1 MLRAVSA
8 VIAQLAQP
16 PEVAVN
22 IQDRV
27 VKMRQLS
34 LPAALCALMA
44 GALWSAAPAHAGQ
57 LLIFDKHGVRS
68 YEEPAL
74 PGASANPKAP
84 RARTAARSRARGT
97 REARISRRDPVKRA
111 ISRALLA
118 GEMQAGDRDRYL
130 NIYRAAVRLRSR
142 LGLTRARELGYVIDT
157 VRLIARRKQLT
168 ASRMPAL
175 FLILDRNREWWGSK
189 GPPVSGA
196 RVRFAPSEII
206 FQYYPG
212 RGLQLQPLANFGFAN
227 GLWQSK
233 RDDRLRSLIGELV
246 PLRVSRGRFSAW
258 EYYFHFGGGSP
269 PWISGMAQ
277 ATAMQAIARAGTRL
291 GNQSLLQ
298 IAGEGVA
305 AFERSTPT
313 GVRVSAGSGA
323 WYALYSF
330 APRLEVLNG
339 MLQALIGLDAYRTLA
354 GDPRGSALFD
364 AGDALARA
372 RIGAYDTGAW
382 SLYSR
387 SSGRDGAEADLNYHK
402 LNRDFARRLCRITAA
417 EQYCSAADNF
427 SKYLRE
433 DPQLIPFGPAPSPAR
448 GGRGVRF
455 HFTLSKVGRVGI
467 TVRAEGGG
475 RTYLSTS
482 APFSRGKR
490 SFRWVPPRSR
500 IERNYEYSLF
510 ARDLAGNTHSES
522 GTLRVKP

>member
-1 MLRAVSA
+1 
-8 VIAQLAQP
+8 
-16 PEVAVN
+16 
-22 IQDRV
+22 
-27 VKMRQLS
+27 MRQMRL
-34 LPAALCALMA
+34 LAALAASTACAL
-44 GALWSAAPAHAGQ
+44 SCVAPAEAGR
-57 LLIFDKHGVRS
+57 LLVFDKQKVRA

-74 PGASANPKAP
+74 PADAAGGSAPSNRVLERWHAG
-84 RARTAARSRARGT
+84 AARVRT
-97 REARISRRDPVKRA
+97 SRRDPVKRA
-111 ISRALLA
+111 LSRALLA
-118 GEMQAGDRDRYL
+118 GQIQPGDRDRYL
-130 NIYRAAVRLRSR
+130 EIYRAAVRLRPR
-142 LGLTRARELGYVIDT
+142 LGLTRARELGYAIDT
-157 VRLIARRKQLT
+157 LRLISQRKQLT
-168 ASRMPAL
+168 PSRMPAL

-189 GPPVSGA
+189 GPPASGA

-227 GLWQSK
+227 GLWQSS
-233 RDDRLRSLIGELV
+233 RDDRLRALIGELV
-246 PLRVSRGRFSAW
+246 PLRVSRGSFSAW

-291 GNQSLLQ
+291 GVPSLLRV
-298 IAGEGVA
+298 ASEGVA
-305 AFERSTPT
+305 AFERSTPG
-313 GVRVSAGSGA
+313 GVRVPASSGA

-339 MLQALIGLDAYRTLA
+339 MLQALIGLDAYRTLT

-372 RIGAYDTGAW
+372 RIGSYDTGAW

-417 EQYCSAADNF
+417 DPYCSSADNF
-427 SKYLRE
+427 SAYLRE
-433 DPQLIPFGPAPSPAR
+433 DPRLVPFGPAPAPAR
-448 GGRGVRF
+448 AGRGVRF

-482 APFSRGKR
+482 APFSRGKH
-490 SFRWVPPRSR
+490 SFRWIPPRSTR
-500 IERNYEYSLF
+500 DRTYEYSLF
-510 ARDLAGNTHSES
+510 ARDLAGNTHSDS
-522 GTLRVKP
+522 GTLRVKPSS